1 MEDIK
6 RVQLSE
12 IVELITKGT
21 TPTTLGYEFQ
31 DEGVNFFKIECF
43 DENGGFIESKVAHI
57 SEECHKKMKR
67 SQLKNGDILF
77 SIAGAIGR
85 VAIVTEEMLPANINQ
100 ALAIIRISDEQVYLP
115 YIKLI
120 LTSPIVI
127 EQFERKKQGVAQLNL
142 SLKDINEIS
151 IPLPGKDKQIE
162 LAELF
167 DKVVGVI
174 SKRNKELSVLDDLI
188 KARFVEMFNL
198 SDCIY
203 KSLGEC
209 TDFVDYRGHTP
220 ELSDEGIIRMVN
232 AKSVGKGFFK
242 YVDEFVTEETYDA
255 WMHRGF
261 GYPGDIL
268 FVTEG
273 HTFGNTCLIPED
285 MTKFAL
291 GQRVI
296 TIKGKEEIKNAFLC
310 SYMQT
315 DMFWKDINVYR
326 TGGTAQ
332 GIRSKDLVKVMVP
345 IPPIE
350 QQIEFVRFV
359 HKVDK
364 SKFVERFPEF
374 SLFYRLFSPLDSE
387 MICIFPYFYPCE
399 ESAREIREII
409 I

>member
-364 SKFVERFPEF
+364 SKVAVQKALDETQLLFD
-374 SLFYRLFSPLDSE
+374 SL
-387 MICIFPYFYPCE
+387 MQKYFG
-399 ESAREIREII
+399 
-409 I
+409 

>member
-6 RVQLSE
+6 RVKLSE

-31 DEGVNFFKIECF
+31 DEGVNFLKIECF

-151 IPLPGKDKQIE
+151 IPLPSKDKQIE

-174 SKRNKELSVLDDLI
+174 SKRNKELSALDDLI
-188 KARFVEMFNL
+188 KARFVELFDGKYPEDTLLNL
-198 SDCIY
+198 CNI
-203 KSLGEC
+203 
-209 TDFVDYRGHTP
+209 VDYRGKTP
-220 ELSDEGIIRMVN
+220 EKVEHGLPFITAKNVKMHHMTLEPREYISKETYDKVMVRGFPKEGDVVFTTEAPLGNVCRIPHFDTEFYIGQRIVTMQTDALNPTYLEYALSDE
-232 AKSVGKGFFK
+232 
-242 YVDEFVTEETYDA
+242 
-255 WMHRGF
+255 
-261 GYPGDIL
+261 
-268 FVTEG
+268 
-273 HTFGNTCLIPED
+273 
-285 MTKFAL
+285 
-291 GQRVI
+291 
-296 TIKGKEEIKNAFLC
+296 
-310 SYMQT
+310 
-315 DMFWKDINVYR
+315 
-326 TGGTAQ
+326 
-332 GIRSKDLVKVMVP
+332 
-345 IPPIE
+345 
-350 QQIEFVRFV
+350 EFVRKYMGKSSGSTVTGIRVRLLQQLTIPVPARTLQDEFSTFV
-359 HKVDK
+359 HQVDK
-364 SKFVERFPEF
+364 SKVAVQKALDETQMLFD
-374 SLFYRLFSPLDSE
+374 SL
-387 MICIFPYFYPCE
+387 MQKYF
-399 ESAREIREII
+399 A
-409 I
+409 

>member
-6 RVQLSE
+6 RVKLSE

-31 DEGVNFFKIECF
+31 DEGVNFLKIECF

-151 IPLPGKDKQIE
+151 IPLPSKDKQIE

-174 SKRNKELSVLDDLI
+174 SKRNKELSALDDLI
-188 KARFVEMFNL
+188 KARFVELFECGDHEIVKASDVCDFITKGTTPPTGEITEEYENGKIPFLKVYNL
-198 SDCIY
+198 SFTGEMLFDENPQYILAETHNGKLARSKVY
-203 KSLGEC
+203 PNDVLMNIVGPPLGKF
-209 TDFVDYRGHTP
+209 TLVT
-220 ELSDEGIIRMVN
+220 
-232 AKSVGKGFFK
+232 
-242 YVDEFVTEETYDA
+242 DEFEEWNINQA
-255 WMHRGF
+255 IAIFRAKER
-261 GYPGDIL
+261 IL
-268 FVTEG
+268 PRFLL
-273 HTFGNTCLIPED
+273 H
-285 MTKFAL
+285 AL
-291 GQRVI
+291 MQPKVLEPFIGQAV
-296 TIKGKEEIKNAFLC
+296 
-310 SYMQT
+310 
-315 DMFWKDINVYR
+315 
-326 TGGTAQ
+326 
-332 GIRSKDLVKVMVP
+332 GIRQQNLSL
-345 IPPIE
+345 E
-350 QQIEFVRFV
+350 QCRNLQFPLPSLEEQKSFVEFAEQL
-359 HKVDK
+359 DK
-364 SKFVERFPEF
+364 SKVAVQKALDETQMLFD
-374 SLFYRLFSPLDSE
+374 SL
-387 MICIFPYFYPCE
+387 MQKYF
-399 ESAREIREII
+399 A
-409 I
+409 

>member
-1 MEDIK
+1 MMEIEDIK

-188 KARFVEMFNL
+188 KARFVEMFGDPIIN
-198 SDCIY
+198 SFGIDT
-203 KSLGEC
+203 KSM
-209 TDFVDYRGHTP
+209 TDVCEIIDGDRGKNYPTAD
-220 ELSDEGIIRMVN
+220 EFSDEGYCLFLN
-232 AKSVGKGFFK
+232 AKNVTSTGFNFATCMFVTKEKDEVLRKGKLSRGDVVLTTRGTLGNLAFYTEDIPFEHVRINSGMVILRMK
-242 YVDEFVTEETYDA
+242 QDVVDE
-255 WMHRGF
+255 
-261 GYPGDIL
+261 
-268 FVTEG
+268 
-273 HTFGNTCLIPED
+273 
-285 MTKFAL
+285 
-291 GQRVI
+291 
-296 TIKGKEEIKNAFLC
+296 
-310 SYMQT
+310 
-315 DMFWKDINVYR
+315 VYF
-326 TGGTAQ
+326 
-332 GIRSKDLVKVMVP
+332 
-345 IPPIE
+345 IE
-350 QQIEFVRFV
+350 QFKMQLADIREKIASGSAQPQLPISAMNKINILTPNIEKQRQFADFVR
-359 HKVDK
+359 KVDK
-364 SKFVERFPEF
+364 SKVAVQKALDETQLLFD
-374 SLFYRLFSPLDSE
+374 SL
-387 MICIFPYFYPCE
+387 MQKYFG
-399 ESAREIREII
+399 
-409 I
+409 

>member
-6 RVQLSE
+6 RVKLSE

-31 DEGVNFFKIECF
+31 DEGVNFLKIECF

-151 IPLPGKDKQIE
+151 IPLPSKDKQIE

-174 SKRNKELSVLDDLI
+174 SKRNKELSALDDLI
-188 KARFVEMFNL
+188 KARFVEMFGDPVANPMHWPVKKL
-198 SDCIY
+198 KELAIQINSGNTPKGGSENYVEKGITFFRSQNVWKDRLEMDDIAY
-203 KSLGEC
+203 IDEKTHESMKRSSLK
-209 TDFVDYRGHTP
+209 H
-220 ELSDEGIIRMVN
+220 
-232 AKSVGKGFFK
+232 
-242 YVDEFVTEETYDA
+242 
-255 WMHRGF
+255 
-261 GYPGDIL
+261 GDIL
-268 FVTEG
+268 
-273 HTFGNTCLIPED
+273 
-285 MTKFAL
+285 MTKTGRINTENSSLGRAAL
-291 GQRVI
+291 YEGEDDMANVNGHVYFIRLKEGVNNKFVLRVLVSP
-296 TIKGKEEIKNAFLC
+296 E
-310 SYMQT
+310 
-315 DMFWKDINVYR
+315 YR
-326 TGGTAQ
+326 DL
-332 GIRSKDLVKVMVP
+332 IRSVCVGGIDKRQLNKEHIEEFP
-345 IPPIE
+345 IIYPPSEMIDNY
-350 QQIEFVRFV
+350 IEFVEQV
-359 HKVDK
+359 NK
-364 SKFVERFPEF
+364 SKVAVQKALDETQMLFD
-374 SLFYRLFSPLDSE
+374 SL
-387 MICIFPYFYPCE
+387 MQKYF
-399 ESAREIREII
+399 A
-409 I
+409 

>member
-6 RVQLSE
+6 RVKLSE

-31 DEGVNFFKIECF
+31 DEGVNFLKIECF

-151 IPLPGKDKQIE
+151 IPLPSKDKQIE

-174 SKRNKELSVLDDLI
+174 SKRNKELSALDDLI
-188 KARFVEMFNL
+188 KARFVELFECGDHEIVKASDVCDFITKGTTPPTGEITEEYENGKIPFLKVYNL
-198 SDCIY
+198 SFTGEMLFDENPQYILAETHNGKLARSKVY
-203 KSLGEC
+203 PNDVLMNIVGPPLGKF
-209 TDFVDYRGHTP
+209 TLVT
-220 ELSDEGIIRMVN
+220 
-232 AKSVGKGFFK
+232 
-242 YVDEFVTEETYDA
+242 DEFEEWNINQA
-255 WMHRGF
+255 IAIFRAKER
-261 GYPGDIL
+261 IL
-268 FVTEG
+268 PRFLL
-273 HTFGNTCLIPED
+273 H
-285 MTKFAL
+285 AL
-291 GQRVI
+291 MQPKVLEPFIGQAV
-296 TIKGKEEIKNAFLC
+296 
-310 SYMQT
+310 
-315 DMFWKDINVYR
+315 
-326 TGGTAQ
+326 
-332 GIRSKDLVKVMVP
+332 GIRQQNLSL
-345 IPPIE
+345 E
-350 QQIEFVRFV
+350 QCRNLQFPLPSLEEQKSFVEFAEQL
-359 HKVDK
+359 DK
-364 SKFVERFPEF
+364 SKVTVQKAFE
-374 SLFYRLFSPLDSE
+374 
-387 MICIFPYFYPCE
+387 
-399 ESAREIREII
+399 
-409 I
+409 

>member
-6 RVQLSE
+6 RVKLSE

-31 DEGVNFFKIECF
+31 DEGVNFLKIECF

-151 IPLPGKDKQIE
+151 IPLPSKDKQIE
-162 LAELF
+162 LAKLF

-174 SKRNKELSVLDDLI
+174 SKRNKELSALDDLI
-188 KARFVEMFNL
+188 KARFVEVFGDININDKNWECEFLGNL
-198 SDCIY
+198 CTIVRGGSPRPIEKFLGGDVPWIKIGDATEADNIY
-203 KSLGEC
+203 LSSTKEHIIKEGVKNSRLVKEGSLIFANCGVSLG
-209 TDFVDYRGHTP
+209 FAR
-220 ELSDEGIIRMVN
+220 IITFDGCIHDGWLAMEDIDKRLDKVFLLQALNQM
-232 AKSVGKGFFK
+232 
-242 YVDEFVTEETYDA
+242 TEHFRAIAPAGTQ
-255 WMHRGF
+255 
-261 GYPGDIL
+261 PNL
-268 FVTEG
+268 
-273 HTFGNTCLIPED
+273 NTAI
-285 MTKFAL
+285 MKAYK
-291 GQRVI
+291 QV
-296 TIKGKEEIKNAFLC
+296 
-310 SYMQT
+310 
-315 DMFWKDINVYR
+315 
-326 TGGTAQ
+326 
-332 GIRSKDLVKVMVP
+332 

-350 QQIEFVRFV
+350 LQKEFIRFV
-359 HKVDK
+359 HQVNK
-364 SKFVERFPEF
+364 SKVAVQKALDETQMLFD
-374 SLFYRLFSPLDSE
+374 SL
-387 MICIFPYFYPCE
+387 MQKYF
-399 ESAREIREII
+399 A
-409 I
+409 

>member
-188 KARFVEMFNL
+188 KARFVEMFGDPIIN
-198 SDCIY
+198 SFGIDT
-203 KSLGEC
+203 KSM
-209 TDFVDYRGHTP
+209 TDVCEIIDGDRGKNYPTAD
-220 ELSDEGIIRMVN
+220 EFSDEGYCLFLN
-232 AKSVGKGFFK
+232 AKNVTSTGFNFATCMFVAKEKDEVLRKGKLSRGDVVLTTRGTLGNLAFYTEDIPFEHVRINSGMVILRMK
-242 YVDEFVTEETYDA
+242 QDVVDE
-255 WMHRGF
+255 
-261 GYPGDIL
+261 
-268 FVTEG
+268 
-273 HTFGNTCLIPED
+273 
-285 MTKFAL
+285 
-291 GQRVI
+291 
-296 TIKGKEEIKNAFLC
+296 
-310 SYMQT
+310 
-315 DMFWKDINVYR
+315 VYF
-326 TGGTAQ
+326 
-332 GIRSKDLVKVMVP
+332 
-345 IPPIE
+345 IE
-350 QQIEFVRFV
+350 QFKMQLADIREKIASGSAQPQLPISAMNKINILTPNIEKQRQFADFVR
-359 HKVDK
+359 KVDK
-364 SKFVERFPEF
+364 SKVAVQKALDETQLLFD
-374 SLFYRLFSPLDSE
+374 SL
-387 MICIFPYFYPCE
+387 MQKYFG
-399 ESAREIREII
+399 
-409 I
+409 

>member
-364 SKFVERFPEF
+364 SKVAVQKALDETQMLFD
-374 SLFYRLFSPLDSE
+374 SL
-387 MICIFPYFYPCE
+387 MQKYFG
-399 ESAREIREII
+399 
-409 I
+409 

>member
-1 MEDIK
+1 MNCKKRKGNHKFGFGGMMEMEDIK

-188 KARFVEMFNL
+188 KARFVEMFGDPIIN
-198 SDCIY
+198 SFGIDT
-203 KSLGEC
+203 KSM
-209 TDFVDYRGHTP
+209 TDVCEIIDGDRGKNYPTAD
-220 ELSDEGIIRMVN
+220 EFSDEGYCLFLN
-232 AKSVGKGFFK
+232 AKNVTSTGFNFATCMFVTKEKDEVLRKGKLSRGDVVLTTRGTLGNLAFYTEDIPFEHVRINSGMVILRMK
-242 YVDEFVTEETYDA
+242 QDVVDE
-255 WMHRGF
+255 
-261 GYPGDIL
+261 
-268 FVTEG
+268 
-273 HTFGNTCLIPED
+273 
-285 MTKFAL
+285 
-291 GQRVI
+291 
-296 TIKGKEEIKNAFLC
+296 
-310 SYMQT
+310 
-315 DMFWKDINVYR
+315 VYF
-326 TGGTAQ
+326 
-332 GIRSKDLVKVMVP
+332 
-345 IPPIE
+345 IE
-350 QQIEFVRFV
+350 QFKMQLADIREKIASGSAQPQLPISAMNKINILTPNIEKQRQFADFVR
-359 HKVDK
+359 KVDK
-364 SKFVERFPEF
+364 SKVV
-374 SLFYRLFSPLDSE
+374 
-387 MICIFPYFYPCE
+387 
-399 ESAREIREII
+399 EII
-409 I
+409 N

>member
-1 MEDIK
+1 MQIRICGMMEMEDIK

-188 KARFVEMFNL
+188 KARFVEMFGDPIIN
-198 SDCIY
+198 SFGIDT
-203 KSLGEC
+203 KSM
-209 TDFVDYRGHTP
+209 TDVCEIIDGDRGKNYPTAD
-220 ELSDEGIIRMVN
+220 EFSDEGYCLFLN
-232 AKSVGKGFFK
+232 AKNVTSTGFNFATCMFVTKEKDEVLRKGKLSRGDVVLTTRGTLGNLAFYTEDIPFEHVRINSGMVILRMK
-242 YVDEFVTEETYDA
+242 QDVVDE
-255 WMHRGF
+255 
-261 GYPGDIL
+261 
-268 FVTEG
+268 
-273 HTFGNTCLIPED
+273 
-285 MTKFAL
+285 
-291 GQRVI
+291 
-296 TIKGKEEIKNAFLC
+296 
-310 SYMQT
+310 
-315 DMFWKDINVYR
+315 VYF
-326 TGGTAQ
+326 
-332 GIRSKDLVKVMVP
+332 
-345 IPPIE
+345 IE
-350 QQIEFVRFV
+350 QFKMQLADIREKIASGSAQPQLPISAMNKINILTPNIEKQRQFADFVR
-359 HKVDK
+359 KVDK
-364 SKFVERFPEF
+364 SKVV
-374 SLFYRLFSPLDSE
+374 
-387 MICIFPYFYPCE
+387 
-399 ESAREIREII
+399 EII
-409 I
+409 N